1 MSVTNRGDGM
11 EPFTTNFKLIQQRY
25 PPLVS
30 LLRKPKDLELLK
42 SQSGQVTAKY
52 KGIYLH
58 SRYDPQREAKRMA
71 DQIKFGREDVVII
84 YGIGLGYHIKEIFDR
99 MGPENFL
106 IIIEAD
112 FEIFSAA
119 ISLADFSYLLTS
131 PQVELAISV
140 KPEALL
146 NWLDNNFETIRH
158 RQIWTISH
166 QASTQLYR
174 DYYLL
179 MNERVQNFLKTG
191 RELAESKFF
200 KPNIALLKKLYPS
213 LVERLV
219 KPKGIEILES
229 KTGLPTIRYKG
240 VLIHGLE
247 DPRGE
252 AKKAALSAD
261 LTRTDVVFV
270 HGFGLGYHVEELLK
284 ESNPDIKILV
294 VEKDSNIFSAAL
306 HLVDLRPILRSPRV
320 TLAVT
325 ATSESILKWVAANF
339 QFLKNRGTWTI
350 EHRPAVDLYPEYYE
364 ALSRQIKAYLENQR
378 LQAATLAR
386 FGFEWQQNILT
397 NLPIAL
403 ANPGVKDLVNVFPS
417 GLPVIIISA
426 GPSLDKNIPLLNKA
440 KGKALLIAVDTSL
453 RPLLNQGVK
462 PDLVVAVDPQQTNYR
477 YFEGIDLSEG
487 PPLVAGLITYWEIL
501 NIPGPKFI
509 FSTNH
514 PFDLWVS
521 ERIGDKGF
529 LETAGGSVATV
540 AFYLARELKGN
551 PIIFIGQDLA
561 YTDGL
566 VYTRDSALIASWVD
580 RINRFNTMEMMIY
593 DYIKE
598 RSIITV
604 PGIYGGEVET
614 NRVLNEYRKWF
625 EAEIPKCEP
634 GTVVINAT
642 GGGAR
647 IEGTLPLPFEETL
660 ERYCQKEIPV
670 ADTLERAS
678 LIPKANIIPK
688 LKAEFNQT
696 ARSLS
701 RIYNLADKRLRLAR
715 RSWYEDI
722 KKGKLGQRK
731 SQLEDKLRAEQ
742 DAFQTLKVLFYSEI
756 FEEMQEA
763 KKIEDRLEANYQQDL
778 IWYQGLKNAAKTM
791 GQLLLEAIKRL

>member
-1 MSVTNRGDGM
+1 M

-25 PPLVS
+25 APLVS

-58 SRYDPQREAKRMA
+58 SRYDPQREAKRMI
-71 DQIKFGREDVVII
+71 DQIKLGQEDLVIV
-84 YGIGLGYHIKEIFDR
+84 YGIGLSYHIKEIFDR

-119 ISLADFSYLLTS
+119 ISLIDFAYLLTS
-131 PQVELAISV
+131 RQVELAISV
-140 KPEALL
+140 KPEAIL
-146 NWLDNNFETIRH
+146 NWLDKNFEAIRH

-166 QASTQLYR
+166 QASTQLYG
-174 DYYLL
+174 DYYRL
-179 MNERVQNFLKTG
+179 MNERVQNFLKTR
-191 RELAESKFF
+191 RELAESKLFAS
-200 KPNIALLKKLYPS
+200 NTALLKQLYPG

-219 KPKGIEILES
+219 RPKDIEILES

-247 DPRGE
+247 DPREE
-252 AKKAALSAD
+252 AKKATLSAD
-261 LTRTDVVFV
+261 LSRTDVVFI
-270 HGFGLGYHVEELLK
+270 HGFGLGYHIEELLK
-284 ESNPDIKILV
+284 ETDPDVKILV
-294 VEKDSNIFSAAL
+294 VEKDLNIFSAAV
-306 HLVDLRPILRSPRV
+306 HLIDLKPILASGRV

-364 ALSRQIKAYLENQR
+364 TISRQVKAYLENQR
-378 LQAATLAR
+378 LQSATLAR
-386 FGFEWQQNILT
+386 FGLEWQHNILT
-397 NLPIAL
+397 NLSVA
-403 ANPGVKDLVNVFPS
+403 ATNPGVKDLINVFPG
-417 GLPVIIISA
+417 GLPIIVISA

-487 PPLVAGLITYWEIL
+487 PPLVAGLVTYWEIL
-501 NIPGPKFI
+501 KIAGPKFI
-509 FSTNH
+509 FSTKH
-514 PFDLWVS
+514 PLEVWLK
-521 ERIGDKGF
+521 ERIEDKGF
-529 LETAGGSVATV
+529 LETSGGSVATV

-566 VYTRDSALIASWVD
+566 IYTRDSALIASWVE
-580 RINRFNTMEMMIY
+580 RINKFNTMEMMIY
-593 DYIKE
+593 NYIKE
-598 RSIITV
+598 RSIVTV
-604 PGIYGGEVET
+604 PGIYGGTVET

-625 EAEIPKCEP
+625 EAEIPKCEE

-647 IEGTLPLPFEETL
+647 IEGTLPLSFEETL
-660 ERYCQKEIPV
+660 EKYCQRPIPI
-670 ADTLERAS
+670 ADILKGAAS
-678 LIPKANIIPK
+678 TPQANIIPK
-688 LKAEFNQT
+688 LKAEFKRV
-696 ARSLS
+696 AKRLA
-701 RIYNLADKRLRLAR
+701 IVCNLADERLRLAR
-715 RSWYEDI
+715 RGKYEDI
-722 KKGKLGQRK
+722 RQGKLGQK
-731 SQLEDKLRAEQ
+731 KAQLEQKLRNEQ

-763 KKIEDRLEANYQQDL
+763 KKIEDRLKANYQQDL

-791 GQLLLEAIKRL
+791 RQLLLEAIKKL